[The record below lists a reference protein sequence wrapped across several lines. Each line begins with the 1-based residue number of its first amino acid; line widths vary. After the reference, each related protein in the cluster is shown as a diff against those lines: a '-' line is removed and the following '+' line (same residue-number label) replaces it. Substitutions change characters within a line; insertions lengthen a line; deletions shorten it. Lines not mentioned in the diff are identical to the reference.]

1 MITLAVAAAVA
12 TSSTVT
18 YTSMAEVVVKPRPTS
33 GAPIEPQ
40 MGTERAIA
48 QSGAVA
54 ERAAESLGEMPAAAA
69 AGLSVSV
76 ELDTTVLDIEY
87 VADTA
92 QGALQGARAFTYAY
106 LDFRNG
112 DGSVR
117 VAEVVTAPGL
127 PAHGAGANLVLILGL
142 GAMLGLALGVGA
154 AWVWDRVADRV
165 RDAGELEEQTGV
177 PVLGELPSWAR
188 HESRVV
194 GRAGPA
200 NRRHPHRGPRLAPL
214 ASPGPGEAF
223 GYVVAGLLAQAGSR
237 RHGITVVVTSPRPAA
252 GTTTVAVNTARTLAA
267 QGRDVVL
274 VGADLHDPRL
284 HECLEVAASPG
295 LLDVLNS
302 DCTVERAL
310 QRTGDPH
317 LRVLSAGVTPDANLH
332 LHVDNLQLLLAQLG
346 SSALVVVDAPP
357 LLTWPESLV
366 LADKADLVVL
376 VADLRCG
383 TRKDAAASVTLLQG
397 LQPRIA
403 GWVVN
408 RPPRR
413 SRRTP
418 PRRAAVDPTLP
429 ALAQEPGLRANTS
442 LRS

>member
-54 ERAAESLGEMPAAAA
+54 ERAAERLGERSAAAA

-76 ELDTTVLDIEY
+76 ELETTVLDIEY
-87 VADTA
+87 TADTPE
-92 QGALQGARAFTYAY
+92 GALQGARAFTYAY

-117 VAEVVTAPGL
+117 VAEVVTAPVL
-127 PAHGAGANLVLILGL
+127 PAHGAGANLVMVLGL
-142 GAMLGLALGVGA
+142 GAILGLALGVGA
-154 AWVWDRVADRV
+154 AWLWDRVTDWV
-165 RDAGELEEQTGV
+165 RDADELEEQTGV
-177 PVLGELPSWAR
+177 PVLGELPRWAR
-188 HESRVV
+188 HESLVV
-194 GRAGPA
+194 GRAGPSHQ
-200 NRRHPHRGPRLAPL
+200 RHHHRGTRLAP
-214 ASPGPGEAF
+214 PGAGEAF

-237 RHGITVVVTSPRPAA
+237 RHGITVVVTSPRPGA

-295 LLDVLNS
+295 LLDVLHS

-332 LHVDNLQLLLAQLG
+332 LHVDNLQLLLTQLG
-346 SSALVVVDAPP
+346 SNALVVVDAPP
-357 LLTWPESLV
+357 LLTWSESLI

-383 TRKDAAASVTLLQG
+383 TRKDAAAAVTLLQG
-397 LQPRIA
+397 LQPSIA

-413 SRRTP
+413 SGRT
-418 PRRAAVDPTLP
+418 PRRAPVEPTLP
-429 ALAQEPGLRANTS
+429 APAEEQGRRPNTS